1 VPVVEAVTLEE
12 LDQYKRSQL
21 NQAVRTAAPEPYRF
35 QGDMRFEGQV
45 QGDLAE
51 VEATFSIQLS
61 KPGRNPLLTRDPAAV
76 GQVGT
81 NANGTGQ
88 AITRPSPPGQ
98 PGPAPA
104 ATNPAAT
111 NPAATD
117 PAATDPAA
125 TNPAATDPAATDPA
139 ATDPAATDPAA
150 ADPAATDPAATNP
163 AATNPAVADQVVPSP
178 VVPSAAV
185 WVRVPLRMNRAIL
198 VSGPDESSAHFISFD
213 RAGDGYVAW
222 CHADQADHELRL
234 KLKVPLVHDAG
245 KTRFSWLSPVGPS
258 RFVLRFPREVIDV
271 ESNNEEVNIIST
283 RPISGGGT
291 ELQVENVGGAMQL
304 SWRDRRPL
312 PAVLKSV
319 GTIRTTLT
327 GRQVDC
333 EATLKVQSLGGSLE
347 TFDVWLPPELQL
359 IPESRP
365 GLEVTEVE
373 IDPLKQRQR
382 IRVTRRDG
390 KSSGQLEVKL
400 RALTPASPAVSTGR
414 LELAGFDVVG
424 AVRQSGA
431 VEVVNRGDWVVDW
444 FPGPYVRQVS
454 VGPRTD
460 GVTARFEY
468 DRQPYAL
475 QAEVRPRESRV
486 QTEPIYLLRVQANQ
500 LQLVATLKYKVSG
513 TQTRELRWQTEPWI
527 VDRVTPGEL
536 MEGAPTTDPSQPLV
550 IPLARNGANADVERQ
565 LRIEAHLPLDPI
577 QRHFQVPLPRS
588 LVGGSL
594 PATVVILADDNV
606 ELAPRSDDIKGL
618 VPETVLPVLELPDS
632 QQRPILYRE
641 ELVVEAAVF
650 AADFAVRSGSTSI
663 TVDSTLRL
671 SESTVTVEQ
680 KMQCRISYEP
690 ISQLKVSAPSDLA
703 APDRLQFFLEDR
715 PLTVTPLPSATP
727 EAAPERVELAI
738 ALPTPRI
745 KPCTIVARYSLPLEP
760 LRPGEPT
767 PMEIDLVQPVED
779 TATTVAENRLRVEV
793 EERVEVDPTDELWDM
808 VLDTAPQDD
817 KEADSLFHYSGVM
830 PRFRLSVSLADS
842 IRSRAIQLDRVW
854 VQTWVGGDSRLDR
867 CCLRLLTNQEQVT
880 VELPAGAE
888 LTDWAVD
895 RQQQPITPVM
905 HDRFVVELGSTFAG
919 RPRTIELWYRLPV
932 ATGLLRR
939 WRVEVPR
946 VVEATEPQRTY
957 WQLVLP
963 YAQQLIGSSD
973 WLTSESNWMWDRLAF
988 RRSPNRTQE
997 QLEVQLGATRQDAP
1011 AEGATNQHLFS
1022 SIGPAKASEY
1032 VTLGRAPLTAGLSLI
1047 ALAIGLALI
1056 YIPALRHAVSLL
1068 ILGVGLLGL
1077 GLVYPETAILCGQS
1091 AALGVVMVLVARL
1104 LKWNQSG
1111 DPVRRP
1117 AYVGSV
1123 APPLDSRLDEPGV
1136 SRPDQSS
1143 QRTTTM
1149 AGIGVGMITEEP
1161 RS

>member
-1 VPVVEAVTLEE
+1 VQQSVLDVFYYRDESGKLVPVVEAVTLEE

-21 NQAVRTAAPEPYRF
+21 NQVVRTAAPEPYRF

-45 QGDLAE
+45 QDDLAE

-61 KPGRNPLLTRDPAAV
+61 KPGGNPPLTSEPAAPGQAGTNQTGTGQATTGQSPSGQTPSAPANPAAGNPAPANPAPANPAAGNPAPANPAGSNPAAV
-76 GQVGT
+76 GQ
-81 NANGTGQ
+81 
-88 AITRPSPPGQ
+88 SL
-98 PGPAPA
+98 PGPAL
-104 ATNPAAT
+104 
-111 NPAATD
+111 
-117 PAATDPAA
+117 
-125 TNPAATDPAATDPA
+125 
-139 ATDPAATDPAA
+139 
-150 ADPAATDPAATNP
+150 
-163 AATNPAVADQVVPSP
+163 PSP
-178 VVPSAAV
+178 AV

-198 VSGPDESSAHFISFD
+198 VSGPDESASHFISFD

-283 RPISGGGT
+283 RPINGGGT
-291 ELQVENVGGAMQL
+291 ELQVENVGGAVQL

-327 GRQVDC
+327 GRQVDS
-333 EATLKVQSLGGSLE
+333 EATLKVQSLGGLLE

-373 IDPLKQRQR
+373 TDPLKQRQR

-390 KSSGQLEVKL
+390 KSSTQLEVKL

-444 FPGPYVRQVS
+444 FSGPYVRQVS

-468 DRQPYAL
+468 DRQPYSL

-486 QTEPIYLLRVQANQ
+486 QLEPIYLLRVQANQ

-513 TQTRELRWQTEPWI
+513 AQTRELRWQTEPWI

-536 MEGAPTTDPSQPLV
+536 MDGAPTTDPSQPLV

-565 LRIEAHLPLDPI
+565 LRIEAHFPLDPT
-577 QRHFQVPLPRS
+577 QRNFQVPLPRS
-588 LVGGSL
+588 LAGGSL
-594 PATVVILADDNV
+594 PATVVVLADDNV
-606 ELAPRSDDIKGL
+606 ELAPRPDDIKGL
-618 VPETVLPVLELPDS
+618 VPETVMPVMELPES

-641 ELVVEAAVF
+641 ELAVEAAVF
-650 AADFAVRSGSTSI
+650 AADFVVRSGSTSI
-663 TVDSTLRL
+663 TVDSMLRL

-680 KMQCRISYEP
+680 EMQCRISYEP

-715 PLTVTPLPSATP
+715 PLAVTPLPTATTEP
-727 EAAPERVELAI
+727 ASKRVELAI
-738 ALPTPRI
+738 ALPSPRI
-745 KPCTIVARYSLPLEP
+745 KPCTIVARYSLPLDP
-760 LRPGEPT
+760 LRPAEPT
-767 PMEIDLVQPVED
+767 PMEIDLVQPIED
-779 TATTVAENRLRVEV
+779 SATVVAENRLRVEV

-817 KEADSLFHYSGVM
+817 KGADSLFHYSGVM

-842 IRSRAIQLDRVW
+842 SRSSSIQLDRVW
-854 VQTWVGGDSRLDR
+854 VQSWIGGDSRLDR
-867 CCLRLLTNQEQVT
+867 CCLRLITNQERVT
-880 VELPAGAE
+880 VALPAGAE
-888 LTDWAVD
+888 LTDLAVD
-895 RQQQPITPVM
+895 RQQQPIATVTP
-905 HDRFVVELGSTFAG
+905 DRFEVELGASLAG
-919 RPRTIELWYRLPV
+919 RPRTIELWYRLP
-932 ATGLLRR
+932 APTGLLRR
-939 WRVEVPR
+939 WQVAVPQ

-963 YAQQLIGSSD
+963 YAQQLIWSSD
-973 WLTSESNWMWDRLAF
+973 WLTSESNWIWDRLAF

-997 QLEVQLGATRQDAP
+997 QLELQVGATRQDAP
-1011 AEGATNQHLFS
+1011 AAGATNQYLFS
-1022 SIGPAKASEY
+1022 SIGPASAIEY

-1047 ALAIGLALI
+1047 ALAIGLGLI

-1068 ILGVGLLGL
+1068 ILGVSLLGL
-1077 GLVYPETAILCGQS
+1077 GLVYPETAILFGQS

-1104 LKWNQSG
+1104 LKWNEAGHQW
-1111 DPVRRP
+1111 RRP
-1117 AYVGSV
+1117 AYVGGF
-1123 APPLDSRLDEPGV
+1123 APPLDSRLDEPAVPPSDEG
-1136 SRPDQSS
+1136 S

-1149 AGIGVGMITEEP
+1149 AGVGVGVTAEEP